1 MGAQLYCSVH
11 TPWADFFTKPLKP
24 KQFTAM
30 RNAIMNHRGSE

>member
-1 MGAQLYCSVH
+1 VH